1 MARFVAVTDFES
13 GEFLISAQD
22 QTADLEAVI
31 DRLEEQ
37 VLQDLLGK
45 ELYDL
50 FIADLDG
57 SPTIPQA
64 PLTARFLDI
73 YNPIFE
79 TDPIYIRSEGFI
91 KMLQMFI
98 WFEYT
103 KDLGKQNTPVGYVQN
118 EFANGVNLSANKAGI
133 EKTYNRGVK
142 SFHAVLD
149 YIIQDSTTYPEW
161 DGQGKVKEFISWL

>member
-13 GEFLISAQD
+13 GEFLISLQD
-22 QTADLEAVI
+22 QNANLEAVI
-31 DRLEEQ
+31 DRLEEE

-79 TDPIYIRSEGFI
+79 TDPIFIRSEGFI

-103 KDLGKQNTPVGYVQN
+103 KGLGKQNTPVGYVQN
-118 EFANGVNLSANKAGI
+118 EFENGVNLSANAASV
-133 EKTYNRGVK
+133 ELEYNRGVK
-142 SFHAVLD
+142 SFRAVLD
-149 YIIQDSTTYPEW
+149 FIVQNSTTYPEYN
-161 DGQGKVKEFISWL
+161 GRGKVKNYISWL